1 MTNNIDKRR
10 TYYIVLDTEGQG
22 NVMENHTAIIYDI
35 GFAVVDKTGKVYETR
50 SFVLYDT
57 YVLEKELMKT
67 AYYAN
72 KFPKYEKDLKE
83 GARKMV
89 TIFTAR
95 RELAEM
101 CKKYNVK
108 AIMAHNAR
116 YDYNGLNDTLRY
128 ITKSTMRYFFPYDV
142 EIWDTQKMAHDTI
155 CKQKTYIKW
164 CQENGY
170 MTKHGTPRPQEKA
183 EVLYRYI
190 SGNNE
195 FIEEHTGL
203 ADVMIEKEIF
213 SKCMRQHKAMRK
225 SLFNE

>member
-101 CKKYNVK
+101 FKKYNVK

-116 YDYNGLNDTLRY
+116 YDYNG
-128 ITKSTMRYFFPYDV
+128 
-142 EIWDTQKMAHDTI
+142 
-155 CKQKTYIKW
+155 
-164 CQENGY
+164 
-170 MTKHGTPRPQEKA
+170 
-183 EVLYRYI
+183 
-190 SGNNE
+190 
-195 FIEEHTGL
+195 
-203 ADVMIEKEIF
+203 
-213 SKCMRQHKAMRK
+213 
-225 SLFNE
+225 